1 MRLPAFYRWLL
12 LVVGISISGISLA
25 QDAGWPRQIQDS
37 RGVHTLDHKPARI
50 VSTSVTLT
58 GSLLAIDA
66 PVVASGA
73 TTPNNRFADDQGFMR
88 QWSDVAKARHVARLY
103 IGEPNAETVAAQMP
117 DLILIS
123 ATGGVLRAGA
133 LRSALRYRDRR
144 SSSIMTIKAGRVCS
158 RNLARSPVRR
168 NRPPRE

>member
-58 GSLLAIDA
+58 GSLLATTG
-66 PVVASGA
+66 AS
-73 TTPNNRFADDQGFMR
+73 
-88 QWSDVAKARHVARLY
+88 
-103 IGEPNAETVAAQMP
+103 
-117 DLILIS
+117 
-123 ATGGVLRAGA
+123 
-133 LRSALRYRDRR
+133 
-144 SSSIMTIKAGRVCS
+144 
-158 RNLARSPVRR
+158 
-168 NRPPRE
+168 

>member
-12 LVVGISISGISLA
+12 LVVGLSISGISLA

-73 TTPNNRFADDQGFMR
+73 TTPN
-88 QWSDVAKARHVARLY
+88 
-103 IGEPNAETVAAQMP
+103 
-117 DLILIS
+117 
-123 ATGGVLRAGA
+123 
-133 LRSALRYRDRR
+133 
-144 SSSIMTIKAGRVCS
+144 
-158 RNLARSPVRR
+158 
-168 NRPPRE
+168 

>member
-12 LVVGISISGISLA
+12 LVVGLSISGISLA

-123 ATGGVLRAGA
+123 ATGGD
-133 LRSALRYRDRR
+133 SALALYDQPPLSRRR

-158 RNLARSPVRR
+158 RSLARSPARR

>member
-12 LVVGISISGISLA
+12 LVVGLSISGISLA

-66 PVVASGA
+66 PVSPAEPLRRITALPTIKGLCASGA
-73 TTPNNRFADDQGFMR
+73 T
-88 QWSDVAKARHVARLY
+88 
-103 IGEPNAETVAAQMP
+103 
-117 DLILIS
+117 
-123 ATGGVLRAGA
+123 
-133 LRSALRYRDRR
+133 
-144 SSSIMTIKAGRVCS
+144 
-158 RNLARSPVRR
+158 
-168 NRPPRE
+168 